1 MAGKWWLVI
10 GWLTVLLVVS
20 GCGGASEPSL
30 PTATPIADPLIA
42 EGALQFQRNC
52 GSCHALD
59 PDTVVV
65 GPSMAGIATR
75 AESREEG
82 LSAREYLIT
91 SVLKP
96 SAYVVEGFEDLMP
109 TNFGKSLSGEEL
121 DAIVAFMLT
130 LE

>member
-1 MAGKWWLVI
+1 MGSWRIVVALCFV
-10 GWLTVLLVVS
+10 VLLLS
-20 GCGGASEPSL
+20 ACGGEEPSV
-30 PTATPIADPLIA
+30 PTATPIADPFIA

-65 GPSMAGIATR
+65 GPSVAGLATR
-75 AESREEG
+75 AQTREEG
-82 LSAREYLIT
+82 LSAQEYLIT
-91 SVLKP
+91 SILKP
-96 SAYVVEGFEDLMP
+96 SAYLVEGFDDLMP

-121 DAIVAFMLT
+121 DAIVAFLLT